1 VGGKKRDIAERE
13 RERERERETEGRN
26 EKESLETIL

>member
-1 VGGKKRDIAERE
+1 VGGKKREIAEG
-13 RERERERETEGRN
+13 ERERERETEGRN

>member
-1 VGGKKRDIAERE
+1 VGGKKRDIAE